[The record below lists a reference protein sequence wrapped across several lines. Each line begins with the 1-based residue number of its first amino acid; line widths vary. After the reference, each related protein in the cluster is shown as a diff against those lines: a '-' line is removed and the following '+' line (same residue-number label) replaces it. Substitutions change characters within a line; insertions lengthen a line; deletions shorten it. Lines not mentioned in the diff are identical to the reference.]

1 MIDIDST
8 LKQQQLLT
16 YKIQTEKTA
25 DGHVVALFRDEMKTF
40 NEFVGFFKKKK
51 ESPKTPPPPVYSSA
65 DIQRAYGVAP
75 RTKDGRGAK
84 STVPGLS
91 GPSSN
96 RVGSVNRS
104 MNRFANTKGYQSA
117 IGRAEHS
124 DKDDQYNVM
133 YGGGKF
139 DTTKGHPD
147 TVVSGGKGSPSSAAA
162 GKYQFMPSTWKG
174 VTGDLKTPMTPSNQ
188 DKAATSLIKSRRV
201 NLDLPMSRR
210 SVNKLSGE
218 WASLPDKSGKSRY
231 GQPVKSYSQL
241 RSWFNKKKKE
251 ELGPD
256 YHDAPGANYAR

>member
-1 MIDIDST
+1 
-8 LKQQQLLT
+8 
-16 YKIQTEKTA
+16 
-25 DGHVVALFRDEMKTF
+25 MKTF

-139 DTTKGHPD
+139 DTQK
-147 TVVSGGKGSPSSAAA
+147 
-162 GKYQFMPSTWKG
+162 
-174 VTGDLKTPMTPSNQ
+174 VTQIL
-188 DKAATSLIKSRRV
+188 L
-201 NLDLPMSRR
+201 
-210 SVNKLSGE
+210 
-218 WASLPDKSGKSRY
+218 
-231 GQPVKSYSQL
+231 
-241 RSWFNKKKKE
+241 
-251 ELGPD
+251 
-256 YHDAPGANYAR
+256 

>member
-75 RTKDGRGAK
+75 RTKDGRGTK

-104 MNRFANTKGYQSA
+104 MNRFANTKGYQST
-117 IGRAEHS
+117 IGRAEHGG
-124 DKDDQYNVM
+124 KDDQYNVVF
-133 YGGGKF
+133 GGGTF

-147 TVVSGGKGSPSSAAA
+147 KVVDGGKYSSAAA
-162 GKYQFMPSTWKG
+162 GKYQFMPGTWKG
-174 VTGDLKTPMTPSNQ
+174 VTGSVKTPMTRSNQ
-188 DKAATSLIKSRRV
+188 DKAATSLIKSRGV
-201 NLDLPMSRR
+201 NLDLPMTRR

-241 RSWFNKKKKE
+241 RSWFNKKKSG
-251 ELGPD
+251 ELGPN
-256 YHDAPGANYAR
+256 YRDAPGANYAR